1 MQTEIKLHRNIC
13 QAVIDSLHQIFD
25 ENKYAD
31 KVIEKTLKQNPK
43 WGSRDR
49 KFIAETVYEIVRWK
63 RLLLAYIGKEEI
75 TQPQDYWTLFAAWIF
90 DKNQTVPNWD
100 ELKDFKAEIFK
111 KNKSDVHKQAKRAV
125 IQSYPD
131 WLDELLFQELGE
143 IWDKECAFL
152 NEPAQVVLR
161 VNTLKTNKKQLIE
174 QLTKEEVEVS
184 VLEGYP
190 DALIIHKR
198 QNLFKT
204 KAFQQGLF
212 ELQDAS
218 SQLIGHFLQLSPGMR
233 LVDACAGGGGKSLHA
248 AALMQNKGK
257 IIAMDVAQW
266 KLEELK
272 KRAKRDGVDNIETKL
287 IESKTIKRM
296 ANSADRLL
304 LDVPCSGIGVI
315 KRNPDAKWKLSPS
328 FLDNVRKVQSEI
340 IDEYSAMLKV
350 GGLMVYATCSILPSE
365 NNLQV
370 ERFIKLKQGAF
381 ELIDQQA
388 ILPSSGF
395 DGFFMAL
402 MKRVK

>member
-100 ELKDFKAEIFK
+100 ELKDFNVEIFK
-111 KNKSDVHKQAKRAV
+111 KNKSDAHKKAKRAV